1 MYLSMGQIFLNRT
14 STHKTTSLFFYLFF
28 LFSESLDLPLTVD
41 QYLQMSHEQQEKL
54 FPSVELLPGKEPQNR
69 FFYRKQVLSYPLFV
83 NERKFSNKSN
93 TTYVKYCVY
102 IA

>member
-41 QYLQMSHEQQEKL
+41 QYLQMAHEQQEKL
-54 FPSVELLPGKEPQNR
+54 FPSVEILPGKEPQNHIFTENKFLVTR
-69 FFYRKQVLSYPLFV
+69 CLSMNV
-83 NERKFSNKSN
+83 NLVTNLTPHMSNI
-93 TTYVKYCVY
+93 VC
-102 IA
+102 I